1 MRSLQNHV
9 TLLLACLKLQTTV
22 EQKSTAGR
30 VGSCQY
36 IRREYKELK
45 FDRGIYSFAMVG
57 VFQHGLFDG
66 PVTVRTS
73 RQLKRVE
80 KKMFE
85 LMDHSVAFYILPET
99 HRCHTENLFQIVR
112 QNSCNIKKVMF
123 VSQNMENEISILDLV
138 LKSAGYNGFSYT
150 CPGCNM

>member
-1 MRSLQNHV
+1 MKLYTDNHC
-9 TLLLACLKLQTTV
+9 ATV
-22 EQKSTAGR
+22 FTRFFYFFYFLISEA
-30 VGSCQY
+30 
-36 IRREYKELK
+36 
-45 FDRGIYSFAMVG
+45 AMVG

-85 LMDHSVAFYILPET
+85 LMDHSVAFIILPDT

-123 VSQNMENEISILDLV
+123 VSQNMTNEIFLLDLV

-150 CPGCNM
+150 CPGCNI